1 METRDFEIREF
12 NEETR
17 TIKGLA
23 VPYDETIDLGGFSER
38 FERGAFG
45 TPTDVKLFYSHSEP
59 IGRVTRGE
67 DTDEGYEIE
76 AVISKTARGDEVYT
90 LLRDGVLNKFSVGFL
105 PDKDRKDGK
114 TIVRESV
121 HLKEVSVVAFPAYSG
136 ASVTQ
141 VRDADSIEDK
151 ENEMTESTVNAA
163 EVADLRESVEDL
175 ERRFAVA
182 MTAKNEGTGSS
193 FTHAGEF
200 LKALARND
208 EKAQMEIRDF
218 GTTADADVTRPGWV
232 NERMRLAL
240 EKRPTINA
248 FSKSPLPASGNSVE
262 YPYVKTVSG
271 TVTQQAN
278 EGDNLSYMEVALDT
292 ATAPVKTYGGYSSL
306 SRQAIERSDLAYLE
320 TVLEYQVNQY
330 AKATEKAVRDA
341 LVGATGTNTATLA
354 ADTAEG
360 WIDLVVDSAAAIED
374 NSLGLGAEFVLVSG
388 DVFKRIAHMV
398 DDTGRPLFAISGQSV
413 NSLGS
418 SNLLTPSANIGGL
431 PVIVNRALSANTVW
445 VASSGAVKT
454 WESSG
459 APFRLQDENIINLTK
474 DFALYGYLAVGV
486 LNAKGLVKVDADLTA

>member
-67 DTDEGYEIE
+67 DTDEGFEIE

-182 MTAKNEGTGSS
+182 MTAKTESTGSQ
-193 FTHAGEF
+193 FRTAGEF
-200 LKALARND
+200 LKALANGDDRAKQ
-208 EKAQMEIRDF
+208 EARDF
-218 GTTADADVTRPGWV
+218 ATTADANVQNSWVTPDLRLKL
-232 NERMRLAL
+232 ERRNIIAL
-240 EKRPTINA
+240 FDKQ
-248 FSKSPLPASGNSVE
+248 PLPATGNFVE
-262 YPYVKTVSG
+262 YQKIAGVSG
-271 TVTQQAN
+271 TVGKQAN
-278 EGDNLSYMEVALDT
+278 EGDALPYMEVQLTD
-292 ATAPVKTYGGYSSL
+292 ATAKVETYGGWTSL
-306 SRQAIERSDLAYLE
+306 SRQAIERSNTGHLTTTFAHM
-320 TVLEYQVNQY
+320 VNQY
-330 AKATEKAVRDA
+330 AKATNDVVRA
-341 LVGATGTNTATLA
+341 TLVAGTGYGTGTLA
-354 ADTAEG
+354 ADDAEG
-360 WIDLVVDSAAAIED
+360 WIDVVVDSSDYIDA
-374 NSLGLGAEFVLVSG
+374 NGRGAQADFVIVSS
-388 DVFKRIAHMV
+388 DIFKRLAHMV
-398 DDTGRPLFAISGQSV
+398 DGSGRPLFAIAGQAV
-413 NSLGS
+413 NALGS
-418 SNLLTPSANIGGL
+418 TNLVTGTLNIGGL
-431 PVIVNRALSANTVW
+431 PVVKDSGLASNSAY
-445 VASSGAVKT
+445 VASADALTV

-459 APFRLQDENIINLTK
+459 APFRLADEDIVHLTK
-474 DFALYGYLAVGV
+474 DFSLYGYLAAGV
-486 LNAKGLVKVDADLTA
+486 TNAAAVVKLDVDLA